1 MSTSDA
7 GTSPGN
13 GTTVERTTKDLARAA
28 ISGWLGTALEFMDF
42 QLYSLAAA
50 LVFKDVFF
58 STQNPNMA
66 IVSAMATYGVG
77 YLSRPLGAWYFGR
90 LGDKIGRTKVLYYT
104 IALMGLAT
112 TLIGVLPTYGQVGI
126 LAPILLVVLRLAQGF
141 GAGAEIAGSSVML
154 TEYAPRNR
162 RGLIGSLVAIG
173 TNSGT
178 LLASALWG
186 ILVVVLP
193 NDALISWG
201 WRIPFLASALIMLFA
216 VWLRRNLKESPVFE
230 GREDVV
236 NGVAISEAEFKQL
249 AQKETVLAAAL
260 HEKKGRAF
268 FLGFFLRFGQAGNS
282 GMIQTYLISYITA
295 VMLLEKSVG
304 TNVVIISSI
313 VGFATIPLVG
323 FLSDKFGRKTM
334 YMIMSSVSVVLAFPM
349 MYLLATKSVPSV
361 FAGYIIMHQAS
372 VLALAS
378 LENLTMAELFGSR
391 HRYTQLALA
400 KELAAILATG
410 VGPVVAAAWV
420 SATSGSWI
428 PIAGM
433 LAVFSLSSL
442 GASLVMPEVAGRDLT
457 VVNDCKKGESVIGPF
472 AAKERVA
479 LGLPAD
485 DQAVP
490 VK

>member
-7 GTSPGN
+7 EISPGN
-13 GTTVERTTKDLARAA
+13 GTVVERTTRDLARAA

-58 STQNPNMA
+58 SNENPNMA
-66 IVSAMATYGVG
+66 VVSAMATYGVG
-77 YLSRPLGAWYFGR
+77 YLSRPLGAWFFGR
-90 LGDKIGRTKVLYYT
+90 LGDRIGRTKVLYYT

-112 TLIGVLPTYGQVGI
+112 TLIGVLPTYGQVGL
-126 LAPILLVVLRLAQGF
+126 LAPILLVILRLAQGF

-178 LLASALWG
+178 LFASALWG

-193 NDALISWG
+193 NDALVAWG

-230 GREDVV
+230 SREDVV
-236 NGVAISEAEFKQL
+236 NGVAMSEAEFKEL

-295 VMLLEKSVG
+295 VLLLEKSVG

-349 MYLLATKSVPSV
+349 MYMLATKSVPSV

-420 SATSGSWI
+420 GATSGSWL

-433 LAVFSLSSL
+433 LAVFSLCSL
-442 GASLVMPEVAGRDLT
+442 GASIVMPEVAGRDLT

-472 AAKERVA
+472 AARERSE
-479 LGLPAD
+479 LGLPAAEP
-485 DQAVP
+485 AVP